1 MSHSAVKYCLTPS
14 CQTTNFH
21 CIFLKAIN
29 GYAFESGPL
38 LGFCNG
44 EVATW
49 HVSSIGAQDY
59 IQTATFYGHHFELN
73 ERTED
78 FLSLYP
84 MAGETITMNMD
95 NVGESLQC
103 LVCQIF
109 ISSHLF
115 SMVLNENVCL
125 AKGVW
130 LLASLNSHETT
141 KGMRVKFQDVE
152 CYRDYQ
158 YEYDDEV
165 PKPVFNIWKPNNI
178 TTNKKEEKTKQVTQA
193 PKEPDYDTDR
203 YADELGLRS
212 LKNQVNGSDVEKLDL
227 SFLDYDA
234 IDVPLGSMNINF
246 NFKETTNKTGFT
258 SKLEAMNNAHVTN
271 WKEVENLT
279 LNNSY
284 MQNSNFS
291 GNAPHIQRNIVKHIA
306 DNSSVQ
312 QTESTI
318 FFNDEDVLLQN
329 NSMPFTNKIVSAVVS
344 SSDNISGLDTVNTTA
359 QNATVLGNVTLQTME
374 IQEAINLTSPLQE
387 TADLSVT
394 LQVNSTFTSK
404 NRTMNINLS
413 GDNYVSIGINLENS
427 EEELSKGDMFFY
439 SVPLSKSNI
448 DTLNTIQKINEDEVT
463 FLQNTTMEDN
473 NDTST
478 KHLNKSALETNH
490 YLSVQ
495 ALDAEVI
502 NISNIFRNNLTTFE
516 LEVVNTTSNGSSYL
530 NTTAL
535 LTDSAN
541 SSLENATCIL
551 LMNESMKNVTMNI
564 SRSDLPGRPK
574 EISYSSEVVTVPV
587 NSSLENATCILPK
600 NELMKNATGNVSRS
614 DPLGHTK
621 ERTGVKTLFDELT
634 NTSFTDIHSSEI
646 GSTNLSFPDST
657 IKPISSDELGGSD
670 NSEELLIY
678 HKENLTHAI
687 KTSSIKLQGHNW
699 TYDGTHSIVP
709 QEIPDHMKTYF
720 ESEVPQTTPPPKK
733 SKKVNLRQKPKKG
746 QGMKTRRRKEY
757 QPQARSGLPLS
768 PRGFNPGMNPRGS
781 RPSSP
786 QPVSDEEQLINMPV
800 VIGVPRPD
808 FSEYDLY
815 PGDGPDHLEANHPD
829 VTLNEY
835 EYVMYKDPYSSH
847 EDLKNLNLDESSKY
861 YGKLAGPNVKTYFLA
876 AEEVVWDYAGYGQR

>member
-1 MSHSAVKYCLTPS
+1 
-14 CQTTNFH
+14 
-21 CIFLKAIN
+21 
-29 GYAFESGPL
+29 
-38 LGFCNG
+38 
-44 EVATW
+44 
-49 HVSSIGAQDY
+49 
-59 IQTATFYGHHFELN
+59 
-73 ERTED
+73 
-78 FLSLYP
+78 
-84 MAGETITMNMD
+84 
-95 NVGESLQC
+95 
-103 LVCQIF
+103 
-109 ISSHLF
+109 
-115 SMVLNENVCL
+115 
-125 AKGVW
+125 
-130 LLASLNSHETT
+130 
-141 KGMRVKFQDVE
+141 MRVKFQDVE

-158 YEYDDEV
+158 YEYDDEA

-178 TTNKKEEKTKQVTQA
+178 TIDKKEEKTKQVTQA
-193 PKEPDYDTDR
+193 TKEPDDDTDR
-203 YADELGLRS
+203 YAYELGLRS
-212 LKNQVNGSDVEKLDL
+212 LKNQVNGSDEEKLDL

-234 IDVPLGSMNINF
+234 IDVPLGSININF

-258 SKLEAMNNAHVTN
+258 SKQKAMNNAHVTN

-279 LNNSY
+279 LTNSY

-291 GNAPHIQRNIVKHIA
+291 GNAPHIQRNIIKHIA

-318 FFNDEDVLLQN
+318 FFNDQNVLLQN

-359 QNATVLGNVTLQTME
+359 QNATVLGNVFLDNFTALQESTKHAMAIQQTTLQTME
-374 IQEAINLTSPLQE
+374 IQEATNLTTPLQE

-394 LQVNSTFTSK
+394 LPVNSTFISK
-404 NRTMNINLS
+404 NRTMNVNLS

-478 KHLNKSALETNH
+478 KHLNKSALGTNH

-495 ALDAEVI
+495 ALEAEEI

-516 LEVVNTTSNGSSYL
+516 FEVMNTTSNESSSL

-541 SSLENATCIL
+541 SSLENITHIL
-551 LMNESMKNVTMNI
+551 LINESMENVTMNI

-574 EISYSSEVVTVPV
+574 ETSYSSEVATVSVNSSLENATRNLLVNESMKNVTMNLSRSDLPGRPNEISYSSEVVTVPV

-614 DPLGHTK
+614 DPLGRTK
-621 ERTGVKTLFDELT
+621 ERTGVKTRFDELT

-657 IKPISSDELGGSD
+657 IKPISSDELGSSD

-699 TYDGTHSIVP
+699 TYGGTHSIVP
-709 QEIPDHMKTYF
+709 QEIPDHMKKYF

-746 QGMKTRRRKEY
+746 HGMKTRRRKEY
-757 QPQARSGLPLS
+757 QPQARSGFPLS
-768 PRGFNPGMNPRGS
+768 PRGFNPGINPRGS

-786 QPVSDEEQLINMPV
+786 QPVSNEEQLINMPV

-815 PGDGPDHLEANHPD
+815 PGDGPDHLEVNHPD

-861 YGKLAGPNVKTYFLA
+861 YGKLSGPKVKTYFLA
-876 AEEVVWDYAGYGQR
+876 AEEVEWDYAGYGQR